1 MNFYLIGEF
10 LDDTK
15 LRNIVNILENKA
27 MLQGEVT
34 DLKD

>member
-15 LRNIVNILENKA
+15 LENIVNIVENKA

>member
-15 LRNIVNILENKA
+15 LGNIVNIVENKA